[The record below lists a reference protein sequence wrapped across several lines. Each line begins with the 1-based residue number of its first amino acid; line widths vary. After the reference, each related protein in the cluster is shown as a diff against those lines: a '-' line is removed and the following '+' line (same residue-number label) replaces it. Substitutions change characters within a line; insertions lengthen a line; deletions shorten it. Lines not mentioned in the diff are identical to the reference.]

1 MRKVGCLIMVLVV
14 LSVIAGCK
22 GQESEPAKAT
32 QEVVTGP
39 SDENASPQV
48 APVSSDPQAG
58 VPDAGK
64 PRIVFDQKEFD
75 FGKVEAGENV
85 EHVFAF
91 RNNGDGTLRIDKV
104 SSG

>member
-1 MRKVGCLIMVLVV
+1 MRKVGCLIMALLA
-14 LSVIAGCK
+14 LSVVAGCK

-32 QEVVTGP
+32 QEVVASR
-39 SDENASPQV
+39 SDGNASPQV
-48 APVSSDPQAG
+48 APVSSDSQAG

-75 FGKVEAGENV
+75 FGKVEAGEDV
-85 EHVFAF
+85 DHVFAF
-91 RNNGDGTLRIDKV
+91 RNAGEGTLRIDKV